1 MAKYG
6 SFKYG
11 AAKYGYTNPGRRL
24 SWGLIIDWDENGGW
38 ITGYNEAYGYNENGH
53 KMFALNT
60 KAGRQYFI
68 NSSGNNFQAVDPS
81 QMQVQLYDIDARYD
95 PYNTSG
101 ALYQK
106 ILPGKKFKLIVQD
119 EATQTQYPVMI
130 GNIQDIRPNYG
141 SVSTVTITGRNKI
154 EELKNTPV
162 LSNGVYTNEQYDTGI
177 GVILSLAGWT
187 DGTRIDS
194 DVSDS
199 MPYWWLSGKN
209 AFDEINDLTN
219 ASRGLFFVSNDGYA
233 TYYSNINS
241 PDPTTTFIDT
251 DALLSYGIRVPTP
264 WEAIKNYVR
273 VYARSRTASST
284 TLWTLSSKPLIAA
297 GASITIWA
305 EFNTTQGA
313 NAPATIV
320 TTPVATT
327 DYTANASEDG
337 SGTNLTSNISIAITN
352 YATTSQLVITNTG
365 GTGAYLTLMQLRGTL
380 IKPDDYTYAE
390 DSDANSIALYKK
402 RSLVIKTNWIQ
413 TVNEAID
420 YAGVMVDLLS
430 TPKQFPRFVVRDTPA
445 KQFAPDIFDIVAVDF
460 DSHHVTGNFR
470 VGYMEHNWVIN
481 NGDVVDT
488 TFYLEPNIAGNISG
502 TWIFPA
508 KFGLSTKF

>member
-1 MAKYG
+1 M
-6 SFKYG
+6 
-11 AAKYGYTNPGRRL
+11 
-24 SWGLIIDWDENGGW
+24 
-38 ITGYNEAYGYNENGH
+38 
-53 KMFALNT
+53 
-60 KAGRQYFI
+60 
-68 NSSGNNFQAVDPS
+68 
-81 QMQVQLYDIDARYD
+81 
-95 PYNTSG
+95 
-101 ALYQK
+101 
-106 ILPGKKFKLIVQD
+106 
-119 EATQTQYPVMI
+119 
-130 GNIQDIRPNYG
+130 
-141 SVSTVTITGRNKI
+141 
-154 EELKNTPV
+154 
-162 LSNGVYTNEQYDTGI
+162 
-177 GVILSLAGWT
+177 
-187 DGTRIDS
+187 
-194 DVSDS
+194 
-199 MPYWWLSGKN
+199 
-209 AFDEINDLTN
+209 
-219 ASRGLFFVSNDGYA
+219 
-233 TYYSNINS
+233 
-241 PDPTTTFIDT
+241 
-251 DALLSYGIRVPTP
+251 
-264 WEAIKNYVR
+264 
-273 VYARSRTASST
+273 
-284 TLWTLSSKPLIAA
+284 
-297 GASITIWA
+297 
-305 EFNTTQGA
+305 
-313 NAPATIV
+313 
-320 TTPVATT
+320 ATT